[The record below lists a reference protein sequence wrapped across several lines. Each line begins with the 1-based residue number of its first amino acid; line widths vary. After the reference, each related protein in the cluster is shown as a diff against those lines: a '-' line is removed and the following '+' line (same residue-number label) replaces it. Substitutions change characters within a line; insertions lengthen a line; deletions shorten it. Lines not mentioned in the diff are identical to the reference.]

1 MNQPCRKVHG
11 WAGAATTYTWP
22 SAERPGAAEGV
33 RGETSCIEVKL
44 LLLFLNA
51 GGGAESR
58 QEAIRESEAL
68 S

>member
-1 MNQPCRKVHG
+1 MNQPCREVHG

-22 SAERPGAAEGV
+22 RAERPGAAEGV
-33 RGETSCIEVKL
+33 RGEKSCIEVKL

-58 QEAIRESEAL
+58 QEAIQYVKARL
-68 S
+68 